1 MGGRPIFLLG
11 MMGAGK
17 TTVGRT
23 LATRLSRE
31 GVQACTFIDLDARI
45 ELLFGSSIVRLFEH
59 GEEYFRACERAAL
72 RSLLREPGFAGASV
86 VVATGG
92 GLVTDAANLDDIAAV
107 GTLVYLELAPAKL
120 AARLSTPEQLA
131 ARPLLE
137 RDHARLEQ
145 RLAALLHARE
155 HFYGH
160 ASVVVDADATPD
172 EVAARVER
180 ALQASEVV

>member
-1 MGGRPIFLLG
+1 

-17 TTVGRT
+17 TTVGRV
-23 LATRLSRE
+23 LAARR
-31 GVQACTFIDLDARI
+31 AATFVDLDGRI
-45 ELLFGSSIVRLFEH
+45 ELMFAASIATLFEH

-72 RSLLREPGFAGASV
+72 RSLLREPGFAASAV

-92 GLVTDAANLDDIAAV
+92 GIVTNPANLDDAAAT
-107 GTLVYLELAPAKL
+107 GTLVYLELTPAQL

-137 RDHARLEQ
+137 RDPAALEQ
-145 RLAALLHARE
+145 RLTTLLCSRE
-155 HFYGH
+155 SAYRRAH
-160 ASVVVDADATPD
+160 VVVDADAPPD

-180 ALQASEVV
+180 ALQAR